1 MGVHG
6 SWFMVQDSGF
16 RVQSSGFRVQGSGFR
31 VPVQGLGFRG
41 ETDQLLLLVDV
52 SLPLFRL
59 LRLMNG
65 D

>member
-1 MGVHG
+1 
-6 SWFMVQDSGF
+6 MVQDSGF